1 MKTNE
6 LALKVNKFGQG
17 TWIDQ
22 FSLVLSSIYFLIP
35 LYLLVN
41 ILVFVLAGPKRFF
54 IILAMFLALVIHTVV
69 HEGIIKR
76 LLKKVFFVDRP
87 YVADPRIKPIGQKH
101 SDSSFPSGH
110 VSVTAAVSFII
121 IYFFPYLWPY
131 LLVFIVLVGFSR
143 VHNGYH
149 YLIDV
154 IFGPIFG
161 LAYAGLALLLIGKFF
176 TS

>member
-22 FSLVLSSIYFLIP
+22 FSLVLSSIYFLVP

-41 ILVFVLAGPKRFF
+41 ILVFILAGPKRFF

-76 LLKKVFFVDRP
+76 LFRKIFFIPRP

-110 VSVTAAVSFII
+110 MSSLTAVSVVIVL
-121 IYFFPYLWPY
+121 FFPYLWP
-131 LLVFIVLVGFSR
+131 LIVVFLVLVGFSR
-143 VHNGYH
+143 IHNGYH

-154 IFGPIFG
+154 ICGPLFGIV
-161 LAYAGLALLLIGKFF
+161 YACLALWMISNF
-176 TS
+176 